1 MRAKQSPERL
11 RNKGIYRS
19 IKIEQKETS
28 SSGKTWYSFILETT
42 VWHDAGIPIKATLYI
57 ICMQMADCKIKNDNL
72 RP

>member
-1 MRAKQSPERL
+1 MHAKQSPERL
-11 RNKGIYRS
+11 RNKRIYRS

-42 VWHDAGIPIKATLYI
+42 VWHDAGIPIKATLYVTY
-57 ICMQMADCKIKNDNL
+57 MQMADFKIKNDNL